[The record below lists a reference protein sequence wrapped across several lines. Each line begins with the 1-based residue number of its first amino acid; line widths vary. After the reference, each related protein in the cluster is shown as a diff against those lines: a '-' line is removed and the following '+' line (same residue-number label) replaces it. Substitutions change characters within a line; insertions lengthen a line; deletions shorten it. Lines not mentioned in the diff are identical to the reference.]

1 MSNKKVGIY
10 IFENMTML
18 DAYAPLQFFA
28 MAEEF
33 DAFTFA
39 KTAQPLMCDAGAL
52 LTPNYGFDDCPDIDI
67 LVVPGGGNTLAQ
79 MQEQKRGRL
88 YSQCW

>member
-33 DAFTFA
+33 DAFIFS
-39 KTAQPLMCDAGAL
+39 
-52 LTPNYGFDDCPDIDI
+52 
-67 LVVPGGGNTLAQ
+67 NTD
-79 MQEQKRGRL
+79 
-88 YSQCW
+88 